1 MSTQTAAPE
10 KSQDKSPDRAQYGV
24 AALLLVIGAY
34 TVYDATTLTVGFADP
49 VGPRMFPYAIGTV
62 MVVLSLLLVVA
73 TFRGDKPEGEA
84 GEDVDLTHPA
94 DWLTVAKLIGVLLIT
109 IATVN
114 WLSWAITGAFLFAG
128 CAWALGSRTQV
139 RDILVGFVMSVGSW
153 YGFYVGLGIPLTP
166 GILDGIL

>member
-1 MSTQTAAPE
+1 MSTQTVVPE
-10 KSQDKSPDRAQYGV
+10 TPKSQDKAQYGV
-24 AALLLVIGAY
+24 AALLFAIGAY
-34 TVYDATTLTVGFADP
+34 TLYDATTLTVGFADP
-49 VGPRMFPYAIGTV
+49 VGPKMFPYAIGSV
-62 MVVLSLLLVVA
+62 MVVLSVLLVIA
-73 TFRGDKPEGEA
+73 TARGDKPEAEG

-128 CAWALGSRTQV
+128 AAWSLGSRTLI